1 MAINAYRH
9 HLAIKDH
16 LSKDCRFTLGGPFN
30 VQNLKEDLI
39 ALNDNFTRTERGP
52 QEIVLLFLN
61 LG

>member
-16 LSKDCRFTLGGPFN
+16 LSKDCRFTLGWPLI

-39 ALNDNFTRTERGP
+39 VLNGNFPRTERGP
-52 QEIVLLFLN
+52 QEIVFLFLN